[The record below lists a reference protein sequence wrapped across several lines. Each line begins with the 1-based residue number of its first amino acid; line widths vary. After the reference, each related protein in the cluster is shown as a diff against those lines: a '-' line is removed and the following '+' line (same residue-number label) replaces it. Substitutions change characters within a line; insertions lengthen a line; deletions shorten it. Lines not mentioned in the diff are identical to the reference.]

1 MFIYRRML
9 SDTYYLYLLLSF
21 SHTLCHPSHSLCVFI
36 NINIYVCVICVYL
49 CVSVSVFG
57 QEYKQLFK
65 NTLDKSFALLPFSS
79 LSLSVSLSVSPFLS
93 YRVSLSF
100 FHSGYLFTLSLSHT
114 HSIAFF
120 LPRMLLFYLCQS
132 LSLSVFISVSLYL
145 SLTNCYPSWPLSL
158 YLFLC

>member
-1 MFIYRRML
+1 MFIYRHCII

-21 SHTLCHPSHSLCVFI
+21 SHTLCHPSHSLC
-36 NINIYVCVICVYL
+36 IYKYKYICVCVCVYL

-100 FHSGYLFTLSLSHT
+100 FLSGYLFTLSLSHT
-114 HSIAFF
+114 LYCF
-120 LPRMLLFYLCQS
+120 LSSSYAIV

-145 SLTNCYPSWPLSL
+145 CQSLSL
-158 YLFLC
+158 SY